1 MLSARWPDVC
11 FASFECKKNLWHA
24 AGVSLPFCGMLYTTK
39 NLFNHPSSVYICL
52 AAIPFALLI
61 ESLLLFQLFAQRAPP
76 SSHPR

>member
-11 FASFECKKNLWHA
+11 FASFKWKKTLA
-24 AGVSLPFCGMLYTTK
+24 AGDSLPFCGMLYTTK